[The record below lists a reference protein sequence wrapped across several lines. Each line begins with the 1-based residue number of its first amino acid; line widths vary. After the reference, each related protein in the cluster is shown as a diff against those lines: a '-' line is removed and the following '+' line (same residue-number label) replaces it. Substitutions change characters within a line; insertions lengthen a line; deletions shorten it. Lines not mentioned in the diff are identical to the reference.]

1 MMMRGVWVIGG
12 VVLVGVCVAVVAAL
26 QIGSA
31 KTARKK
37 RRFPWDETVELSQ
50 TVEMLRVFLDRAA
63 HRFSSEQMGNLTAL
77 LMKCTQP
84 SGRESNTAL
93 EIAIIEV
100 VKQCVTDAMPEYD
113 GADHIENPAEP
124 IASTPATRR
133 GAADPSAERALLG
146 TAARFDFDPEWL
158 DFLHS
163 HGFARI
169 AKIVPQILMTHALTR
184 FDNLCAG
191 RALCPPGFRILRRAA
206 DQQTQETH
214 ENLENHQK
222 VENQLHIAKFASACG
237 LASDPHF
244 AEIFKHI
251 PRPPL
256 ATSVLGS
263 RYSPLFFSPPL
274 LSDQFCTVCSN
285 FPHVQCDFKNEIEN
299 LLTQAPCRARWLAAR
314 SVVVQHGAA
323 CCADPGPLAAAVD
336 RGPRPGAAARRDL
349 VSARRRRRACAQAPA
364 VPLPHP
370 AGERGVSRDR
380 DGGRRVV

>member
-263 RYSPLFFSPPL
+263 RLLVGLDGSRPAAWSCNMVLLAALTPAPSLRLSIAVPDPARQRAEISFPLDAGDVLVLRHPL
-274 LSDQFCTVCSN
+274 CRFRTQQENEVFL
-285 FPHVQCDFKNEIEN
+285 EIEM
-299 LLTQAPCRARWLAAR
+299 AAEEW
-314 SVVVQHGAA
+314 SEAE
-323 CCADPGPLAAAVD
+323 
-336 RGPRPGAAARRDL
+336 
-349 VSARRRRRACAQAPA
+349 S
-364 VPLPHP
+364 
-370 AGERGVSRDR
+370 S
-380 DGGRRVV
+380 